1 MNWIY
6 GSVQPNASNKTSS
19 NSYKINP
26 ADIVAVDLNNKSF
39 ISKTLGILY
48 YLEEDEPQILKL
60 IESSDN

>member
-6 GSVQPNASNKTSS
+6 GSVQPNASNKTSL
-19 NSYKINP
+19 NSYKVNP
-26 ADIVAVDLNNKSF
+26 TDIVAVDLNNKSF